1 MDAGGAAL
9 DSPQNVLAEFED
21 VPVLPLCCPRL
32 ITVDVFDPEDRRMRP
47 SHDGSWCVAS
57 IDPTSNPRYSLT
69 YEDENSKSLRVID
82 WGPATGTHLVDPERR
97 LQVVECWQVL
107 WVNAYVRHFPRRS
120 QLCGEPGWVHWATFP
135 VMQWSEIPNVFKD
148 YFATGGLYTRVSFH
162 VEAWIWTKQC
172 GWTCD
177 DQI

>member
-1 MDAGGAAL
+1 MFLTQKTEECGLHMMAL
-9 DSPQNVLAEFED
+9 G
-21 VPVLPLCCPRL
+21 VLPLS
-32 ITVDVFDPEDRRMRP
+32 TQ
-47 SHDGSWCVAS
+47 
-57 IDPTSNPRYSLT
+57 TSNPRYLLT

-97 LQVVECWQVL
+97 LQKVECWQVL

-148 YFATGGLYTRVSFH
+148 YFATGGLYTTVSFH
-162 VEAWIWTKQC
+162 VVDLDKAMRL
-172 GWTCD
+172 D
-177 DQI
+177 M